1 MNWLVYHIVSGH
13 SFFTGVALLVLAA
26 FASTRSRPIFSRIT
40 VLSFLI
46 GITLIPKRVFLS
58 VIAGDDS
65 TLDSIHL
72 SQSGHQTMA
81 DTVWRSVVSAFDG
94 VM

>member
-1 MNWLVYHIVSGH
+1 
-13 SFFTGVALLVLAA
+13 
-26 FASTRSRPIFSRIT
+26 
-40 VLSFLI
+40 
-46 GITLIPKRVFLS
+46 LIPKRVFLS